1 MKLKNRKRFFIHA
14 SAFYGNKDAETG
26 EFVSRRL
33 RTIQNPFG
41 SDQTKP
47 WRRNIYYFWWEF
59 LKRHEGYRK
68 CCERGGAGEYSELYA
83 DWGNIHEYRN
93 FWQWWREEV
102 ETTETRGEYLFAEP
116 YEYRQVEEVWSFDDQ
131 YEDDLIVRIPLE
143 VRTGELTRS
152 LRRLLQNYTE
162 RSKAARRKSRAR
174 YPVNASVPLYTLN
187 KCLVVYDLHEQ
198 YRDDIITKKL
208 NKYELCD
215 MAQLNYDNKF
225 DGMTLKRLEQEC
237 GADSKE
243 AKAARKAI
251 ITRKNTAVNR
261 YLNAAN
267 AYLENVGTGKFPLRS
282 PKDKNKTAD

>member
-1 MKLKNRKRFFIHA
+1 MKLKNRKRFFIHVP
-14 SAFYGNKDAETG
+14 AFYGNKDAESG

-33 RTIQNPFG
+33 RNIQNPF
-41 SDQTKP
+41 DDETKP

-68 CCERGGAGEYSELYA
+68 CCAQGGTGEYSELYA
-83 DWGNIHEYRN
+83 DWGNIHEYKN
-93 FWQWWREEV
+93 FWKWWSEEV

-116 YEYRQVEEVWSFDDQ
+116 YEFRQVEEVQSLDDQ
-131 YEDDLIVRIPLE
+131 NEDDLVVRIPLE

-187 KCLVVYDLHEQ
+187 KCLVVYDLNQQHREAIKNNQ
-198 YRDDIITKKL
+198 M

-215 MAQLNYDNKF
+215 LAGLNYEHKF
-225 DGMTLKRLEQEC
+225 EEKPVRKWIEEYGE
-237 GADSKE
+237 DSPE
-243 AKAARKAI
+243 VSRAKNI
-251 ITRKNTAVNR
+251 INTRRGTTVNR

-267 AYLENVGTGKFPLRS
+267 DYLKNVGKGKFPLRS
-282 PKDKNKTAD
+282 PKDKNKTAE

>member
-14 SAFYGNKDAETG
+14 PAFYGNKDAETG

-68 CCERGGAGEYSELYA
+68 CCERSGAGEYSELYA
-83 DWGNIHEYRN
+83 DWGNIHEYKN
-93 FWQWWREEV
+93 FWKWWSEEV

-116 YEYRQVEEVWSFDDQ
+116 YEYRQVEEVRSLDDQ
-131 YEDDLIVRIPLE
+131 NDDDLIVRIPLE

-152 LRRLLQNYTE
+152 LRRLLQNYME

-187 KCLVVYDLHEQ
+187 KCLVVYDLNEQ
-198 YRDDIITKKL
+198 HREAIKHNQM

-215 MAQLNYDNKF
+215 LAGLNYDNKF
-225 DGMTLKRLEQEC
+225 EDKTVRKWIEEYGE
-237 GADSKE
+237 DSPQVSR
-243 AKAARKAI
+243 AKNI
-251 ITRKNTAVNR
+251 INTRRGTTVNR

-267 AYLENVGTGKFPLRS
+267 DYLKNVGKGKFPLRS
-282 PKDKNKTAD
+282 LVVGQKP